1 MRRRDGSY
9 RRVMVSGLAVVV
21 LALTPTAGVRSVG
34 AGEDIQAALRQ
45 EDERPR
51 SEDAQR
57 PRGQDKERPRGD
69 DVQRPR
75 GQEDEKPRGHDRPT

>member
-34 AGEDIQAALRQ
+34 AGEDIQAALGQ

-51 SEDAQR
+51 GE
-57 PRGQDKERPRGD
+57 DKERPRGD